1 MMYAVVEAGG
11 KQFLAQEGKTI
22 EVDRMV
28 VEVGQQIDLADVLLV
43 VDGLQIKVGA
53 PVVEGALVRAT
64 VVAQVK
70 GPKIRVFR
78 YIPKERFRRT
88 KGHRQHYTRLVVDS
102 ILLPGAAGRAASAR
116 TVAVT
121 ATAVAEAEARPEA
134 RAAKPTARKSA
145 PKAPAEKKP
154 AAKKPAAR
162 KPAAKPKGEA
172 TKARKPAAKKSK

>member
-88 KGHRQHYTRLVVDS
+88 KGHRQQYTRLVVDS

-121 ATAVAEAEARPEA
+121 ATAAVEAEARPEA
-134 RAAKPTARKSA
+134 RAAKPAARKPA
-145 PKAPAEKKP
+145 PKAPAEKRP